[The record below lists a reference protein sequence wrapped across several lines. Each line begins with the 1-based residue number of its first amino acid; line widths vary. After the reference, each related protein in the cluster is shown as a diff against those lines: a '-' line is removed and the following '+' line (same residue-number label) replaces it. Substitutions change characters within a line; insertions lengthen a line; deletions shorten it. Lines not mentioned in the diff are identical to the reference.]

1 MHFYIE
7 SWRLVYVSLITMRFL
22 LHNNLFDII
31 IKMGIKRWVRLGIR
45 LTLRGSKC
53 GHTDTFFVQLLK
65 FKVLDL
71 VDVMAWSGVVL
82 FVILNLNDRVW
93 AASVSGVPRKL
104 TWLALVRMLSFESHA
119 QCGAVFAFFVWPA
132 SCTYLDCIVEVIDLV
147 AWLCHRR
154 GHCVIL
160 STELFL
166 LVVLLESDPGRVHD
180 RGRRDIW
187 SVFVS
192 RDLDVL
198 RPILLQRAR
207 QQKFWSD
214 YLRVDDDLIFDRQ
227 LLH

>member
-7 SWRLVYVSLITMRFL
+7 SWRLVYVSLITMRIL

-31 IKMGIKRWVRLGIR
+31 IKMGIKRRVRLGIR

-65 FKVLDL
+65 FNVLLDL
-71 VDVMAWSGVVL
+71 VDVMAWNGVV
-82 FVILNLNDRVW
+82 LNLNDRVW
-93 AASVSGVPRKL
+93 AASVSGVLRKL
-104 TWLALVRMLSFESHA
+104 TWLALVRKLSFESHA
-119 QCGAVFAFFVWPA
+119 QCGAVFAFFVWLA
-132 SCTYLDCIVEVIDLV
+132 SCTYLDCIVEIIDLV
-147 AWLCHRR
+147 AWLRHRR
-154 GHCVIL
+154 GHCVIV

-187 SVFVS
+187 AVFVG

-207 QQKFWSD
+207 QQKFGSD
-214 YLRVDDDLIFDRQ
+214 YLRVDDDLRFDR
-227 LLH
+227 